1 MNNFKKFAAVLLG
14 VVMACVFATSAFAAD
29 FNKPN
34 NAKRAREEILS
45 FAASY
50 GVTTIDNTVNKLT
63 ADQLNVIYA
72 NMDSLKAVAANAV
85 NTIKGTTDANV
96 ALKAANDAV
105 ASMNSMLSAAGIVI
119 SNPALDTS
127 DSSQNQRLREQ
138 LAGHHAQRRGHK
150 GRQHIQPDRDEA
162 LAAVHRHIDI
172 DLVERL
178 APDPVHEV
186 VERRLD
192 LDAADSGGDRGGRG
206 LQQRDAHDPAGPVLL
221 GSRGSAARP
230 GSDVVTTPTSVS
242 MPELRWNRMS
252 SRFKIRMG
260 ERQQHR
266 VDRGHCDRK

>member
-1 MNNFKKFAAVLLG
+1 MVYGQYTHISLEERRIPPMNNFKKFAAVLLG

-127 DSSQNQRLREQ
+127 DSSQFVVSADVTVNGTTDSGAIARPLSTTTTDNNTS
-138 LAGHHAQRRGHK
+138 ASDAVSNAAQNSAAASSVKTVSSAANPITASSGAVIK
-150 GRQHIQPDRDEA
+150 ATGDNTAVVFAVAA
-162 LAAVHRHIDI
+162 LAVAGVLGMAVRK
-172 DLVERL
+172 ERAL
-178 APDPVHEV
+178 
-186 VERRLD
+186 
-192 LDAADSGGDRGGRG
+192 
-206 LQQRDAHDPAGPVLL
+206 
-221 GSRGSAARP
+221 
-230 GSDVVTTPTSVS
+230 
-242 MPELRWNRMS
+242 
-252 SRFKIRMG
+252 
-260 ERQQHR
+260 
-266 VDRGHCDRK
+266 

>member
-50 GVTTIDNTVNKLT
+50 GITTIDNTVNKLT

-127 DSSQNQRLREQ
+127 DSSQFVVSAAASSVKTVSSAANPIT
-138 LAGHHAQRRGHK
+138 ASSSAVIKATGDNTAVVFAVA
-150 GRQHIQPDRDEA
+150 A
-162 LAAVHRHIDI
+162 LAVVGMLGMAVRK
-172 DLVERL
+172 ERAL
-178 APDPVHEV
+178 
-186 VERRLD
+186 
-192 LDAADSGGDRGGRG
+192 
-206 LQQRDAHDPAGPVLL
+206 
-221 GSRGSAARP
+221 
-230 GSDVVTTPTSVS
+230 
-242 MPELRWNRMS
+242 
-252 SRFKIRMG
+252 
-260 ERQQHR
+260 
-266 VDRGHCDRK
+266 

>member
-1 MNNFKKFAAVLLG
+1 MVYGQHTHISLEERRIPPMNNFKKFAAVLLG

-119 SNPALDTS
+119 SNPTLDTS
-127 DSSQNQRLREQ
+127 DSSQFVVSADVTVNGTTDSGAIARPLSTTTTDNNTS
-138 LAGHHAQRRGHK
+138 ASDAVSNAAQNSAAASSVKTVSSAANPITASSGAVIK
-150 GRQHIQPDRDEA
+150 ATGDNTAVVFAVAA
-162 LAAVHRHIDI
+162 LAVAGVLGMAVRK
-172 DLVERL
+172 ERAL
-178 APDPVHEV
+178 
-186 VERRLD
+186 
-192 LDAADSGGDRGGRG
+192 
-206 LQQRDAHDPAGPVLL
+206 
-221 GSRGSAARP
+221 
-230 GSDVVTTPTSVS
+230 
-242 MPELRWNRMS
+242 
-252 SRFKIRMG
+252 
-260 ERQQHR
+260 
-266 VDRGHCDRK
+266 

>member
-127 DSSQNQRLREQ
+127 DSSQFVVSANVTVNGTTDSGAIARPLSTTTDNNTS
-138 LAGHHAQRRGHK
+138 ASDAVSNAAKNSAAASSVKTVSSAANPITASSSAVIKATGDNTAVVFAVA
-150 GRQHIQPDRDEA
+150 A
-162 LAAVHRHIDI
+162 LAVAGVLGMAVRK
-172 DLVERL
+172 ERAL
-178 APDPVHEV
+178 
-186 VERRLD
+186 
-192 LDAADSGGDRGGRG
+192 
-206 LQQRDAHDPAGPVLL
+206 
-221 GSRGSAARP
+221 
-230 GSDVVTTPTSVS
+230 
-242 MPELRWNRMS
+242 
-252 SRFKIRMG
+252 
-260 ERQQHR
+260 
-266 VDRGHCDRK
+266 